1 MQPVLDPRRVL
12 RHDLTRTLPR
22 HRVAMRAR
30 WTLVVRGVAML
41 AGPLF
46 VVAAVAQSGAGGDVI
61 GAREL
66 SAQSVL
72 EALDP
77 NAVRTRSLRI
87 GPAARTATASPPRA
101 SASLLITFE
110 TNAAEL
116 TPAARR
122 QLDIV
127 ASALR
132 NDRLATYGFVV
143 EGHADPRGSPDGN
156 LLLSQQRAQ
165 SVVRYLVTTHGIDAQ
180 RLQALGKGDRE
191 PLHPAQPAAAE
202 NRRVTFVTQ
211 AGK

>member
-1 MQPVLDPRRVL
+1 MQPVLDPRRVQ
-12 RHDLTRTLPR
+12 

-156 LLLSQQRAQ
+156 LVLSARAKRRALL
-165 SVVRYLVTTHGIDAQ
+165 
-180 RLQALGKGDRE
+180 GDHAR
-191 PLHPAQPAAAE
+191 HRRAAAAGARE
-202 NRRVTFVTQ
+202 GRSRAPAPGTAGSGGKPPGDVRDTGGEVTR